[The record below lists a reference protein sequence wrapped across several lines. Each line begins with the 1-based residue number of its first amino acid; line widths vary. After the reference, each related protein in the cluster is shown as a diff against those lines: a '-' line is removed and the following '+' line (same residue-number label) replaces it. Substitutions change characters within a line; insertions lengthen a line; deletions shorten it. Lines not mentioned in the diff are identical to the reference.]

1 VPQEK
6 IASLLLLPLL
16 WLLFVMQL
24 VRVRSSIDAKVMY
37 ESVLRLQNDYLDYV
51 TAFQLVRH

>member
-1 VPQEK
+1 VLQEK